1 MSNAYWTLSI
11 AFVCIFWGIAV
22 LFNQHHLSN
31 LIPTLGGYLLAYGVG
46 LLVAFFW
53 REHRGGH

>member
-1 MSNAYWTLSI
+1 MSKFFWTLSI

-31 LIPTLGGYLLAYGVG
+31 LIPTLGSYLLAYGVG

-53 REHRGGH
+53 QERKR